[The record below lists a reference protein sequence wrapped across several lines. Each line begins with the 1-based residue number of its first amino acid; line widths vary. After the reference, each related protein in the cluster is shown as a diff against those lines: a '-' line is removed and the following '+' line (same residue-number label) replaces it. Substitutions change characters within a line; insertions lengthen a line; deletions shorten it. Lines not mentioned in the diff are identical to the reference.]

1 MISWVMSADSY
12 SSDTIIAVATAPGRG
27 AVGLVRISGPNAL
40 SIIEKF
46 CRRANVPGSLDGP
59 PTEAGD
65 APPFARS
72 PRKQFFC
79 KISDASDADLDT
91 GLVVYFPGPH
101 SYTGENTAELSLHGN
116 RLLLRDFVRAVTDS
130 GLARPADAGEFTRR
144 AFLHGKMDL
153 AQAEAVR
160 RIVDARSEFELKS
173 GRRALAG
180 ELSRMVSRFRS
191 ALIGLKA
198 ETEAEVDF
206 SDEDLTFES
215 REKRRLRVE
224 SLLGEIEKIV
234 EGGQA
239 ALRLADGFQIALAG
253 VPNAGKSSL
262 LNRMLGWDR
271 SIVSET
277 PGTTR
282 DYVTE
287 EFQIDGV
294 SVRLVDTAGLRATE
308 DSVEEEG
315 VRRSKKEIHRSE
327 IVLHVIDGS
336 RPDYAEPFEARPNV
350 IDVVNKS
357 DQLHADSA
365 WKRLKGSGV
374 LVSCVTGRG
383 FDELR
388 NTIHKMM
395 FAGVSHEPML
405 LEERQRYHFL
415 KIRDALRAVLSL
427 WNDRAPDE
435 ITALEID
442 RALEHCGEITGRIST
457 EEILGRIF
465 SLFCVG
471 K

>member
-1 MISWVMSADSY
+1 MISWAMSADSIH
-12 SSDTIIAVATAPGRG
+12 SDTIIAVATAPGRG
-27 AVGLVRISGPNAL
+27 AVGIVRVSGPNAL
-40 SIIEKF
+40 PILKKF
-46 CRRANVPGSLDGP
+46 CRSAATSPASPGIHSIPD
-59 PTEAGD
+59 
-65 APPFARS
+65 FSRS

-79 KISDASDADLDT
+79 SITDAFGADLDT
-91 GLVVYFPGPH
+91 GLVVFFPGPR
-101 SYTGENTAELSLHGN
+101 SYTGEDTAEFSLHGS
-116 RLLLRDFVRAVTDS
+116 RLLLRDFVRVVTDS

-144 AFLHGKMDL
+144 AFLNGKMDL

-206 SDEDLTFES
+206 SDEDLTFET
-215 REKRRLRVE
+215 RERRRLRVQ
-224 SLLGEIEKIV
+224 SLLDEIEKIV

-294 SVRLVDTAGLRATE
+294 SVRLVDTAGLRDTG

-336 RPDYAEPFEARPNV
+336 RPDYAEPFEARDNV

-357 DQLHADSA
+357 DKLHPESG
-365 WKRLKGSGV
+365 WERVKERGV
-374 LVSCVTGRG
+374 LISCNTGEG
-383 FDELR
+383 LESLR
-388 NTIHKMM
+388 AAIHARM
-395 FAGVSHEPML
+395 FAGASHEPML
-405 LEERQRYHFL
+405 VEERQRYHFL
-415 KIRDALRAVLSL
+415 KIREALRTVLTL
-427 WNDRAPDE
+427 WNDNAPDE
-435 ITALEID
+435 ITAIEID